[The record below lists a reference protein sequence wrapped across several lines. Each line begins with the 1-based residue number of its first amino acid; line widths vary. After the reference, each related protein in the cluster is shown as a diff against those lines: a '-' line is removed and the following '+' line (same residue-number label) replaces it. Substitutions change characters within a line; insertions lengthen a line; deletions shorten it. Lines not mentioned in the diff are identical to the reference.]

1 VRFGRPRKLTQ
12 HQRQEAIQRLS
23 AGETQMDIAHSFNVH
38 HTTIGRLATA
48 SPFAHGAVII
58 FGTVAGAAL
67 FVSVI
72 NFIWNFRWRDFEH
85 QGNTRTA
92 LTDVVDELTKVNIAY
107 NRLEIDYPQSTDATI
122 VSLRRNYNNQRR
134 RLLRFEASRDRRKLR
149 HLTTRLRHFDTQ
161 IAKPA
166 LQPDLLSQ
174 HRELPPPQLERATN
188 GADPVFR
195 LVCELPHDC

>member
-1 VRFGRPRKLTQ
+1 MAAPTLELQFYGCSGGR
-12 HQRQEAIQRLS
+12 
-23 AGETQMDIAHSFNVH
+23 VH
-38 HTTIGRLATA
+38 
-48 SPFAHGAVII
+48 PFAH
-58 FGTVAGAAL
+58 F
-67 FVSVI
+67 
-72 NFIWNFRWRDFEH
+72 
-85 QGNTRTA
+85 
-92 LTDVVDELTKVNIAY
+92 TKVVVRD
-107 NRLEIDYPQSTDATI
+107 RLIHPQLAEL
-122 VSLRRNYNNQRR
+122 VLRRVELALQA